1 MDPVPSFAADQ
12 ATAAYYD
19 QRAAEYDEWY
29 AGEGVFAL
37 RERPGWGDEV
47 GQITGLAGSLPPVRT
62 LDVACGTGFLTRHL
76 QGLVVGVDQ
85 SPAMIAI
92 TRSRLPGGLAVVS
105 DALRLPIAGQAFDR
119 VFTGHFYGHLPAAE
133 RQAFL
138 GEARRVAREL
148 VVIDSALWPGVSPEQ
163 WQERV
168 LNDGSR
174 HRVYKRYFTPGQLA
188 AELGGEPLFD
198 GTWFTAATVSW

>member
-148 VVIDSALWPGVSPEQ
+148 VVIDSALRPGVSPEQ